1 MIGPAFGASV
11 FGYGVTVGV
20 DGLPFIIA
28 AAIAIPA
35 IAMSMG
41 FLKRAAVKEP
51 ANRGVPQV

>member
-1 MIGPAFGASV
+1 V